1 MPSPCLLKFL
11 VVEDHPFQRDLLETV
26 LHGLGAR
33 EVHCAGNGAEAL
45 RLLKEGVEVDIVIT
59 DLMMPGVDGI
69 ELLPQLYKASASASL
84 VLASSA
90 RHLLPAADAIAQA
103 QGIRVL
109 GAIEKPVTPAKLRPL
124 IEQYLSERS

>member
-1 MPSPCLLKFL
+1 LPSPCLLKFL

-45 RLLKEGVEVDIVIT
+45 RLFREGIEVDIVIT

-69 ELLPQLYKASASASL
+69 ELLPQLYKASASAS
-84 VLASSA
+84 VILASSA
-90 RHLLPAADAIAQA
+90 RDLLPAADAIAQA
-103 QGIRVL
+103 HGIRVL

-124 IEQYLSERS
+124 IEQYLSHRS